1 MEHRAKRYISRG
13 RFYVDG
19 WLHSEA
25 ALTIAALTA
34 RQRALGMTGGIAEIG
49 VHHGKLFILLYLLSQ
64 GAEKAVAIDLF
75 EDQHLN
81 IDQSG
86 SGDLARFRRNL
97 ERHADSRRLVLHKCN
112 SMELT
117 AADMTRLADGQ
128 LRFFSVDGGHTADIT
143 AHDLETAEASIS
155 DGGIIV
161 VDDVFNAQW
170 PGVSDGVHRFF
181 ERRPNLVPFAIGAN
195 KTYFCRPSHRDIYH
209 DAAAAVASAVV
220 TTEFLGQ
227 PVAYLSFLRQTLKS
241 RIASSATWNRL
252 RTTAVGLPL
261 RWAWHTGRTLR
272 RGLTRTEDF

>member
-1 MEHRAKRYISRG
+1 MEYRVERYIRRG

-25 ALTIAALTA
+25 ALIIAALTA
-34 RQRALGMTGGIAEIG
+34 RQRTLGMTGGIAEIG

-64 GAEKAVAIDLF
+64 GAEKAVAVDLF

-97 ERHADSRRLVLHKCN
+97 ERHADSRRLVLHKGN

-117 AADMTRLADGQ
+117 GAVMTRLAEGP

-143 AHDLETAEASIS
+143 AHDLETAEASIAE
-155 DGGIIV
+155 GGIIV
-161 VDDVFNAQW
+161 IDDVFNEQW

-209 DAAAAVASAVV
+209 DAAAAPASAVV
-220 TTEFLGQ
+220 ATEFLGQ
-227 PVAYLSFLRQTLKS
+227 PVAYLSFFRQTLKS
-241 RIASSATWNRL
+241 RIAASATWHRL